1 MNDLEKLVDVKALV
15 NDPGKNNKAY
25 DDEKKKAE
33 EYAEY
38 IKKITEDLSKSK

>member
-25 DDEKKKAE
+25 DDEKRKRKNTLN
-33 EYAEY
+33 
-38 IKKITEDLSKSK
+38 ISRR